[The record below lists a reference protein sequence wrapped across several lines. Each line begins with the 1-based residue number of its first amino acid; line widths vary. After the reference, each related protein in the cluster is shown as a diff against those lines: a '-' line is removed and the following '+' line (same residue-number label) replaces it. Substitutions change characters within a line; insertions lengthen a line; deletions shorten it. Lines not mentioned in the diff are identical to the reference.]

1 MKVLIVYATRNGVS
15 RRCAE
20 MLKQKLDSFA
30 DVDIYNIKDKYAV
43 KIYCHLNR

>member
-1 MKVLIVYATRNGVS
+1 MKVLIVYATKHGVS

-30 DVDIYNIKDKYAV
+30 DVDI
-43 KIYCHLNR
+43 